1 MKALQ
6 GLAVA
11 ALIIVGY
18 TLLAYGLSLGYAGL
32 TVAQARGNA
41 LGVLLALAGTAL
53 VIFSLA
59 GVRRRL

>member
-1 MKALQ
+1 MKTLQ

-11 ALIIVGY
+11 ALIVLGY
-18 TLLAYGLSLGYAGL
+18 ALLAYGLSLGYAGL

-41 LGVLLALAGTAL
+41 LGVMLALAGAAL
-53 VIFSLA
+53 VILSLA

>member
-11 ALIIVGY
+11 ALIVLGY
-18 TLLAYGLSLGYAGL
+18 TLLAYGLSLGYAGF

-41 LGVLLALAGTAL
+41 LGALLVLAGAAL